1 MAFCINMPFNT
12 LFVMQARVGVEQP
25 MNKWLVRI
33 EGMVTSATAGMTEEQ
48 LAWHPEGKWS
58 SAQVLEH
65 LCKTYT
71 GTVLGYQK
79 AMATNR
85 SLTPSSKGMQP
96 LARFLLLKLGYFP
109 SGGKSPERVLPK
121 GEWTGEYALKA
132 LREELAKLIDA
143 QRKIEQTSAGVKVVS
158 HPAFGPFT
166 PEEWAR
172 FHYVHAKHHMK
183 QVAALRRQ
191 MATARSA
198 SA

>member
-1 MAFCINMPFNT
+1 
-12 LFVMQARVGVEQP
+12 
-25 MNKWLVRI
+25 MNKWLAQI

-58 SAQVLEH
+58 SSQVLEH

-79 AMATNR
+79 VMTANR
-85 SLTPSSKGMQP
+85 SLATSSRGIQP

-109 SGGKSPERVLPK
+109 SGRKSPERVLP
-121 GEWTGEYALKA
+121 GSGWAGQHALKSI
-132 LREELAKLIDA
+132 LEELAKLIAA
-143 QRKIEQTSAGVKVVS
+143 QQKVEKTFAGVKVVD
-158 HPAFGPFT
+158 HPALGPFT

-172 FHYVHAKHHMK
+172 FHYIHTKHHMK